1 MMCIYRYINIYYHHF
16 IHVRLTLYTVY
27 ILRGHGL
34 LLEITGGNQNPF
46 SADRIWITIDSDLGS
61 GVIWHANKTRRFM
74 ERNHQNRVCVI
85 FFKRKT
91 SSGQK
96 KNAFHDILD
105 VLFDGKAFIIVVSSD
120 SVRLAMR
127 ILLTIIN

>member
-1 MMCIYRYINIYYHHF
+1 M
-16 IHVRLTLYTVY
+16 
-27 ILRGHGL
+27 
-34 LLEITGGNQNPF
+34 
-46 SADRIWITIDSDLGS
+46 IDPDLGP
-61 GVIWHANKTRRFM
+61 GAVWHANKTRRFM

-127 ILLTIIN
+127 ILLTTIS